1 MNSQSMRLDIKYDFW
16 VWTTQRPP
24 PNYPGKASENKQY
37 KIGVA
42 KFEDSLKLYS
52 VVAG

>member
-1 MNSQSMRLDIKYDFW
+1 MIFGFGQPKGI
-16 VWTTQRPP
+16 PP
-24 PNYPGKASENKQY
+24 PDYPGKASENKQY
-37 KIGVA
+37 EIGVA